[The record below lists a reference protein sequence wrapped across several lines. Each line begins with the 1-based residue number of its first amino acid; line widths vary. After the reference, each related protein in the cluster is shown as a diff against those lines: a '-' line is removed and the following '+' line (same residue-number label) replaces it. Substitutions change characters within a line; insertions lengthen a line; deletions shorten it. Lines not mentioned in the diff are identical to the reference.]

1 MPARTDRTT
10 DPDLLAGLLLAR
22 RGQAYFSR
30 KLNELPERPA
40 RRALPRRGLDAAAR
54 RGARRATTRGR

>member
-10 DPDLLAGLLLAR
+10 DPALRAGLLLAR

-30 KLNELPERPA
+30 QLNELANDE
-40 RRALPRRGLDAAAR
+40 LDAP
-54 RGARRATTRGR
+54 